1 LLDDCLLIDS
11 GAVSNTVGEVL
22 LVLDLLDLLAIVPVL
37 ALEVCLAKESIVL
50 DLGDVFAVRIDDRV
64 TRSITML
71 IRHK

>member
-1 LLDDCLLIDS
+1 M
-11 GAVSNTVGEVL
+11 
-22 LVLDLLDLLAIVPVL
+22 LDLLDLLAIVPVL